1 MSHKM
6 LLLNG
11 GIPTASETRPWSKL
25 SFEYDKAVDKVHRK
39 HICLM
44 NNMIAKSIF
53 LIYLLEN
60 VYYH

>member
-1 MSHKM
+1 MVSTNLGLFMSHKM

-39 HICLM
+39 HICHLVQC
-44 NNMIAKSIF
+44 
-53 LIYLLEN
+53 LLLS
-60 VYYH
+60 